1 MIIILGKTLIY
12 WSGFLTGIFF
22 LFSFLGC
29 RCITHKIVN
38 KLKLIKFITK
48 YHKQI
53 IIITFILFLIH
64 VTLAILAN
72 NLGILI

>member
-1 MIIILGKTLIY
+1 MIMILGKTLIY
-12 WSGFLTGIFF
+12 WSGLLAGIFF

-29 RCITHKIVN
+29 KCITYKITN
-38 KLKLIKFITK
+38 KLKLIEFITK

-64 VTLAILAN
+64 ITLAILAN
-72 NLGILI
+72 NFNILI